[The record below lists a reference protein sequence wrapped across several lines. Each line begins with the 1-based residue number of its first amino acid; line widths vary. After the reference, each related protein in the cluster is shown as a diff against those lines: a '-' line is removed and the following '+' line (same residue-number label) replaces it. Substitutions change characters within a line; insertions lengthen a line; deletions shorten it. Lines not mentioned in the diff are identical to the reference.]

1 MKKLVTF
8 ILGMSAMFS
17 VAGCNNPAGTGGHS
31 YNFKYPTADH
41 AVWWEMHENR
51 IREEPYISQREGYLY
66 INVNLDLEDIG
77 FLGIN
82 DYFGLITA
90 AGYTMYENTPV
101 KDPDDWVKAET
112 PILLTRFDLYTDPF
126 EGPFSVQYH
135 HSYTIELSGAYK
147 NATRPYQLAISFIH
161 QEM

>member
-31 YNFKYPTADH
+31 YNFKYPTADR

-66 INVNLDLEDIG
+66 INVNLYKELYPYVLSIQKTQE
-77 FLGIN
+77 
-82 DYFGLITA
+82 TA
-90 AGYTMYENTPV
+90 PEGAALMKGYVTAIW
-101 KDPDDWVKAET
+101 K
-112 PILLTRFDLYTDPF
+112 
-126 EGPFSVQYH
+126 
-135 HSYTIELSGAYK
+135 
-147 NATRPYQLAISFIH
+147 LAV
-161 QEM
+161 